1 MKFKEGDEVVYVP
14 NGMVYTVGKRRESTP
29 KYNISLYEGETFIAW
44 TTENSIVLKSV
55 WDSPLYKL
63 MKENND

>member
-1 MKFKEGDEVVYVP
+1 
-14 NGMVYTVGKRRESTP
+14 MVYTVGKRREST
-29 KYNISLYEGETFIAW
+29 YNISLYEGKTFIAW